1 MTVHL
6 IKMCVGIDSV
16 EHLAEVQAR
25 RLAQAI
31 ADVGEAEARLRHFTR
46 HMPKRAEELA
56 AAGSLYWVVR
66 GFVAVRQ
73 RILACERRTN
83 GDGTKRCA
91 IVLEP
96 KLVRTE
102 LRAQRPF
109 QGWRY
114 LSPDK
119 APPDVRKGREAEAGL
134 PPEMAEELRALG
146 LL

>member
-1 MTVHL
+1 MTIHL

-25 RLAQAI
+25 RLAQAR
-31 ADVGEAEARLRHFTR
+31 AEVGAAEARLRHFTR
-46 HMPKRAEELA
+46 HMPRRAEELA
-56 AAGSLYWVVR
+56 ASGSLYWVVR

-73 RILACERRTN
+73 RILACERRSN

-91 IVLEP
+91 IVLDTE
-96 KLVRTE
+96 LVRTE

-114 LSPDK
+114 LAPDK
-119 APPDVRKGREAEAGL
+119 APPDIKRGRGAGAGL